1 MSFGGAVKLTGESE
15 YRRALS
21 QITQNLREVSSQM
34 KLVSTSFDAND
45 RSVTALTA
53 QEDVLNRKLSEQTNK
68 LNVLKSQYAAMSSS
82 YQEQTNRHNA
92 LVNSYNQEKSKLDEI
107 GRTLGTTSNEYQT
120 QKQKVEELAVQVQKS
135 TQAQDANEKSMSKMR
150 TEINNAQSDCNK
162 TANEIKNLGQQ
173 AEESGEKAEKGSE
186 GYTTYKNVL
195 ANLASSAITAAVNG
209 LKKLSDAIVDC
220 GKQAINN
227 YASYEQLV
235 GGVETIFKDSAGE
248 VLQYANNAYATAG
261 MSANE
266 YMEQV
271 TGFSATLLQGLEGD
285 TKRAAE
291 VADVA
296 VRDMSDNA
304 NKMGTDMVMITNA
317 YQGFAKQNYTMLD
330 NLKLGYGGTASEMA
344 RLINDSGVLG
354 DTVEVTAKTVKDV
367 PFDQMIY
374 AIHQIQQELGF
385 TGTTAAEAAGTIEG
399 STKAMQAAWQ
409 NLLTGMADE
418 TADLDDLIGK
428 FTSNLVTN
436 FSNTLPRVKQVVK
449 GMSKTFEGL
458 ADAFASL
465 SDEIAETLTDIV
477 TEIIKAAPTFIKAMM
492 TVVSSVVKH
501 LVKALPEIIE
511 TVGDALIEIVQL
523 IPEFITNIVTKL
535 ANGLPKITEAITTV
549 FMNLLTTIP
558 SILAQLAQAVPEM
571 LMSIQTGLENSA
583 RAMGEVIGEFFG
595 IESKSRKAA
604 EAIEVTNEA
613 IRNSRDALE
622 ELEPKIADYNELLS
636 SHGNTVSELDDK
648 INEAESNI
656 TAIYKEAL
664 SEQRGLRD
672 EDIISIQEYLQKI
685 QDLQEEKL
693 SILTGNQLAELKKV
707 QLEAGT
713 ITEETAAQYV
723 SNLGQAYE
731 DAKAV
736 QDDYYTSRLT
746 ILQNRLE
753 LEEGYTEAQY
763 KEETEEEA
771 LRNAQKLELIKKYYT
786 DGLALVGEKSA
797 EWVSTEKSQWQQL
810 GDIITNGTQQQAE
823 GLNWNYQTYQLWQQ
837 KYNEACD
844 NWKVALSEMDTQ
856 TANSFLNMATV
867 VKAGGGEITGDMK
880 SSAEAILGAYDNL
893 PTNLEEIGKSSLEGM
908 TYGLSENI
916 PTLSDTSEMSAQE
929 IVDAIREYLD
939 INSPSKVME
948 QIGTYVVQ
956 GLEQGMKTEN
966 GNLVTLSNTLAQT
979 IVKAFTANSA
989 NMQSVGRNIATQIAQ
1004 GINGNAQTVFSRA
1017 QQVLQGILKTFS
1029 NAAAQYSKIGKT
1041 IVEYIAN
1048 AMKSSVSTLSSAAL
1062 SIMNAALKQ
1071 INSVTFNFKN
1081 AGMNMA
1087 QGVAQGFLSQE
1098 WYVRSVMNAMM
1109 DRVVADVRARMKI
1122 NSPSKVFAEIGDYM
1136 AQGLGVGF
1144 TDEMKGVTKD
1154 IQASIPQTVGAVSS
1168 KGATAA
1174 IASGN
1179 TYDMVSAFKQAL
1191 SEMKIEL
1198 DDEVA
1203 GQFVDKT
1210 VTKLIYS

>member
-449 GMSKTFEGL
+449 GLSATIEGL
-458 ADAFASL
+458 AKAFSEMSGEFIEIFA
-465 SDEIAETLTDIV
+465 EIAQAIVKSLPTLIKAGATIITSLIKGIVSALPTLLTTIGEVIVEIAKMIPQLVTSIALSLASGLPKIMEAATTMLMGIVQAIPEIV
-477 TEIIKAAPTFIKAMM
+477 TE
-492 TVVSSVVKH
+492 
-501 LVKALPEIIE
+501 LVKALPQ
-511 TVGDALIEIVQL
+511 IVAA
-523 IPEFITNIVTKL
+523 I
-535 ANGLPKITEAITTV
+535 ANGLVKGLERIV
-549 FMNLLTTIP
+549 
-558 SILAQLAQAVPEM
+558 AVVGEM
-571 LMSIQTGLENSA
+571 L
-583 RAMGEVIGEFFG
+583 FG
-595 IESKSRKAA
+595 IEDKSKKAA
-604 EAIEVTNEA
+604 DAISADNEKIKEFA
-613 IRNSRDALE
+613 DSLE
-622 ELEPKIADYNELLS
+622 ETKPVLADYNQLLS
-636 SHGNTVSELDDK
+636 HSGNSMSDLNSKME
-648 INEAESNI
+648 EAENNI
-656 TAIYKEAL
+656 TQVYKNAL
-664 SEQRGLRD
+664 SEQRSLRD
-672 EDIISIQEYLQKI
+672 EDLESIRNYMQELE
-685 QDLQEEKL
+685 DLQQEKL
-693 SILTGNQLAELKKV
+693 EILRSRQTSELKKL
-707 QLEAGT
+707 QLETGT
-713 ITEETAAQYV
+713 ITQETAAQYL
-723 SNLGQAYE
+723 SNLKQAYS
-731 DAKAV
+731 DANAASEE
-736 QDDYYTSRLT
+736 YYTSQITLIEQANTRGDYETQQAYKAALDEAKKHHDDS
-746 ILQNRLE
+746 LAENQKY
-753 LEEGYTEAQY
+753 YTEALTLLGQ
-763 KEETEEEA
+763 
-771 LRNAQKLELIKKYYT
+771 
-786 DGLALVGEKSA
+786 KSA
-797 EWVSTEKSQWQQL
+797 EWVSADAAQWQS
-810 GDIITNGTQQQAE
+810 
-823 GLNWNYQTYQLWQQ
+823 
-837 KYNEACD
+837 
-844 NWKVALSEMDTQ
+844 LSENTDKGTADIDTKWRDFVNGVPHENYLEMLSGMDRQ
-856 TANSFLNMATV
+856 TANSFLNMVAS
-867 VKAGGGEITGDMK
+867 VKAGGGEIDASTK
-880 SSAEAILGAYDNL
+880 EIAANILGAFEGLHGSMQDTGKDAL
-893 PTNLEEIGKSSLEGM
+893 TGMIVGMEDVIPGLE
-908 TYGLSENI
+908 
-916 PTLSDTSEMSAQE
+916 DTSEMSAND
-929 IVDAIREYLD
+929 IVDSIKNYLG
-939 INSPSKVME
+939 IQSPSTVLAE
-948 QIGTYVVQ
+948 VGRYAVQ

-966 GNLVTLSNTLAQT
+966 SNLVTLSNTMAQT

-1017 QQVLQGILKTFS
+1017 QQVLNGILKTFS

-1081 AGMNMA
+1081 SGMNMA